1 MNTFKRLLAYARPY
15 RHYWP
20 SYLSLSIL
28 ALVFSMVNFA
38 LFKPLL
44 VVVFEPESVSTI
56 GALPD
61 FTLSV
66 DYFTQL
72 FQHYLSK
79 IMVNNG
85 TLRGLAFVCMML
97 IIFTFLSGVIK
108 YLSQRIIVKMRVTIM
123 QRIREDLF
131 RKISALHIGYFSDKR
146 KGDILSSIS
155 NDVTEVQNSVANS
168 FHVVFRDPLQVLGFL
183 GALIYMSPRLTIV
196 TLVTLPVSAFII
208 TRITRSLRK
217 GATDTQMFIGRI
229 LSQFEEA
236 ISGARIIKAFNAQ
249 GYVRKAFSNTNE
261 SHKMSSKKMFY
272 RQEMASPFSEFMGIS
287 IAVAILFFAGFMH
300 LTGRLGMDLP
310 SLMLYIAFYWKV
322 LEPAKSISNTYALIQ
337 RGLVSGER
345 IFAILDEPVAIKKS
359 DNPVPIKEF
368 RKEIE
373 FRGVSFKYNNEPV
386 LRDINLT
393 VGKGRMIALV
403 GPSGAG
409 KTTLVDLIP
418 RYYDVTEG
426 SILIDGTDIRDY
438 SPKDLIGLMGIVT
451 QEAILFNDTVYNNI
465 TFGLENVKEED
476 VIAAAKI
483 ANAHEFISQ
492 MESGYQT
499 NIGDRGGKLS
509 GGQRQRLAI
518 ARAVLKNPP
527 VLILDEATSALDTES
542 ERLVQEALTNLM
554 KNRTSI
560 VIAHRLSTI
569 QHADEIVVLKEGR
582 IVETGT
588 HNDLLQQKGLY
599 SHLCKLQTFE

>member
-1 MNTFKRLLAYARPY
+1 
-15 RHYWP
+15 
-20 SYLSLSIL
+20 
-28 ALVFSMVNFA
+28 
-38 LFKPLL
+38 
-44 VVVFEPESVSTI
+44 
-56 GALPD
+56 
-61 FTLSV
+61 
-66 DYFTQL
+66 
-72 FQHYLSK
+72 
-79 IMVNNG
+79 
-85 TLRGLAFVCMML
+85 
-97 IIFTFLSGVIK
+97 
-108 YLSQRIIVKMRVTIM
+108 
-123 QRIREDLF
+123 
-131 RKISALHIGYFSDKR
+131 
-146 KGDILSSIS
+146 
-155 NDVTEVQNSVANS
+155 
-168 FHVVFRDPLQVLGFL
+168 
-183 GALIYMSPRLTIV
+183 
-196 TLVTLPVSAFII
+196 
-208 TRITRSLRK
+208 
-217 GATDTQMFIGRI
+217 
-229 LSQFEEA
+229 
-236 ISGARIIKAFNAQ
+236 
-249 GYVRKAFSNTNE
+249 
-261 SHKMSSKKMFY
+261 MSSKKMFY

>member
-1 MNTFKRLLAYARPY
+1 M
-15 RHYWP
+15 
-20 SYLSLSIL
+20 
-28 ALVFSMVNFA
+28 
-38 LFKPLL
+38 
-44 VVVFEPESVSTI
+44 
-56 GALPD
+56 
-61 FTLSV
+61 
-66 DYFTQL
+66 
-72 FQHYLSK
+72 
-79 IMVNNG
+79 
-85 TLRGLAFVCMML
+85 
-97 IIFTFLSGVIK
+97 
-108 YLSQRIIVKMRVTIM
+108 
-123 QRIREDLF
+123 
-131 RKISALHIGYFSDKR
+131 
-146 KGDILSSIS
+146 
-155 NDVTEVQNSVANS
+155 ANS
-168 FHVVFRDPLQVLGFL
+168 FHVVFRDPLQVIGFL

-217 GATDTQMFIGRI
+217 GAADTQMYIGRI

-249 GYVRKAFSNTNE
+249 GYVRKAFAATND

-345 IFAILDEPVAIKKS
+345 IFAILDEPVAIRKAE
-359 DNPVPIKEF
+359 NPVPIMEF
-368 RKEIE
+368 KKDIE
-373 FRGVSFKYNNEPV
+373 FRNVSFKYNNEPV

-393 VGKGRMIALV
+393 VEKGKMIALV

-426 SILIDGTDIRDY
+426 AILIDGTDIRNY

-476 VIAAAKI
+476 VIAAARI

-492 MESGYQT
+492 MENGYQT

-588 HNDLLQQKGLY
+588 HNDLLLQKGLY